1 MHSDSFDPRAGDA
14 PHWSESATGA
24 GVAATYDSFSIIGPD
39 ALSYLQSQLAQDI
52 SALGVGERCWS
63 LLLEPNGRV
72 VALVRVRRSGDEE
85 FHLDVDAGY
94 GEITRQRLARFM
106 IRVRA
111 ELGEVHVGV
120 APDDLA
126 HQRRIAARWPG
137 IGTEIVPG
145 ETIPAQTG
153 VVGVAVSFTKGC
165 YPGQELVER
174 MDSRGAEAPKS
185 LRVIAVE
192 SGASAGDPVHDAAG
206 EQVGELTSVAGA
218 EALAVIKRGAEVGEV
233 IDHR

>member
-1 MHSDSFDPRAGDA
+1 MHSESFDPRAGDA
-14 PHWSESATGA
+14 PHWSESATGS
-24 GVAATYDSFSIIGPD
+24 GIEATYDSFSIIGPD
-39 ALSYLQSQLAQDI
+39 ASSYLQSQLAQDI
-52 SALGVGERCWS
+52 SALGIGERCWS

-72 VALVRVRRSGDEE
+72 VALVRVRHSGDEE

-111 ELGEVHVGV
+111 ELGEVTVGI

-126 HQRRIAARWPG
+126 HQRRITARWPG

-153 VVGVAVSFTKGC
+153 VVGVSVSFTKGC

-185 LRVIAVE
+185 LRVVTVE
-192 SGASAGDPVHDAAG
+192 PGASPGDPVLDDAGA
-206 EQVGELTSVAGA
+206 QVGELTSVAGA
-218 EALAVIKRGAEVGEV
+218 EALAVIKRGADIGEV